1 MDYFM
6 SIDLGRVQYRVVEAK
21 LAVGPLYSHSI
32 VLPPSSSSSITVL
45 WFCKIL

>member
-1 MDYFM
+1 M

-32 VLPPSSSSSITVL
+32 VLPPSSPSSSITVL